1 MIVDEGEN
9 DDEEKSN
16 AIHHCRTTE
25 TTHYH
30 KRALRVNS
38 QSRSPRVRRENLY
51 SHKAKRSET
60 TQ

>member
-1 MIVDEGEN
+1 MEKERERERKRKRKREYIWQMIVDEGEN

-38 QSRSPRVRRENLY
+38 QSR
-51 SHKAKRSET
+51 
-60 TQ
+60 